1 MPPCWDRSSS
11 RSPPTSPTYFDHAKG
26 SDRPDRKGPAR
37 AVASGWITPRA
48 MGAATALMFA
58 LAFAMMILLVLRAGW
73 PLLVIGLVSVVCGV
87 WYTAGRYAL
96 AYLGLGDLFVVVFF
110 GPVAVGGT
118 YYAQVLPSSLDSWW
132 PVLVAGL
139 GPGLIANGLLV
150 VNNLRDIDEDRVSR
164 KRTLAVR
171 FGATFSRWEYVACLL
186 LGCAAPT
193 AAFLLRPDLLPSGIC
208 ASSAA
213 VLAAVPA
220 FRGILS
226 GTRGA
231 SLNAFLGCTGRTWSS
246 SPCSSRWGRCSG
258 QAAAAARVWTCLL
271 PLREPLRVK
280 DRTLRMR
287 EGVLVWTRDADGVG
301 AASARP
307 PPAGLQHRH
316 PGAGAAARCCATCA
330 LRAPT
335 AGGCPCPP
343 FIARSTCWAP
353 PRPAL
358 FPSPSTDS
366 PRATP
371 NPPPRRRSPG

>member
-1 MPPCWDRSSS
+1 MTVEDSLKTTHAAKCKPL
-11 RSPPTSPTYFDHAKG
+11 SPAGAWLLATRPKTLMAAVCPVIVGAALASAHQGRHAGAALAALLGSVFIQIATNFANDYFDHAKG

-87 WYTAGRYAL
+87 WYTAGKYAL

-118 YYAQVLPSSLDSWW
+118 YYAQVLPSSLHSWW
-132 PVLVAGL
+132 PVLLAGL

-171 FGATFSRWEYVACLL
+171 FGETFSRWEYVACLL

-208 ASSAA
+208 VSSVA

-226 GTRGA
+226 GTSGA
-231 SLNAFLGCTGRTWSS
+231 ALNTFLGCTGRTL
-246 SPCSSRWGRCSG
+246 
-258 QAAAAARVWTCLL
+258 VVFTLL
-271 PLREPLRVK
+271 FAL
-280 DRTLRMR
+280 
-287 EGVLVWTRDADGVG
+287 G
-301 AASARP
+301 ALLS
-307 PPAGLQHRH
+307 
-316 PGAGAAARCCATCA
+316 
-330 LRAPT
+330 
-335 AGGCPCPP
+335 
-343 FIARSTCWAP
+343 
-353 PRPAL
+353 
-358 FPSPSTDS
+358 
-366 PRATP
+366 
-371 NPPPRRRSPG
+371 